1 MSPRHGAVEEL
12 HQMSRLALLG
22 EQLEKTSNVPALL
35 SRQNRFQMLF
45 HLPNSAG
52 MARQPRL
59 FTVKR

>member
-1 MSPRHGAVEEL
+1 
-12 HQMSRLALLG
+12 MSRLALLG